1 MFKTR
6 LLSGI
11 VLVILALIFLT
22 AGGPVL
28 LAGMGVISLIGMF
41 ELYRIFHVEKSLLG
55 IVGYVAAVCYYV
67 YLYLIGDRLSPMVL
81 VMAFLI
87 LLLAVYV
94 FTYPKY
100 RADQVM
106 AVFFGLFY
114 VAVMLSYIYQTRCIP
129 TGEYLVWLIFLCSWG
144 SDTCAYC
151 VGMLIGRHKMSPKLS
166 PKKSVEG
173 AVGGVIGRCA
183 FDGTLYV
190 GISHTDGNFFD
201 GGMAAGCHFSGG
213 SPDFHGGR
221 SGGVCCETE
230 L

>member
-129 TGEYLVWLIFLCSWG
+129 TGEYLVWLFS
-144 SDTCAYC
+144 CA
-151 VGMLIGRHKMSPKLS
+151 
-166 PKKSVEG
+166 
-173 AVGGVIGRCA
+173 AGGVIPAPIVSECLLA
-183 FDGTLYV
+183 
-190 GISHTDGNFFD
+190 GIK
-201 GGMAAGCHFSGG
+201 CR
-213 SPDFHGGR
+213 R
-221 SGGVCCETE
+221 S
-230 L
+230 